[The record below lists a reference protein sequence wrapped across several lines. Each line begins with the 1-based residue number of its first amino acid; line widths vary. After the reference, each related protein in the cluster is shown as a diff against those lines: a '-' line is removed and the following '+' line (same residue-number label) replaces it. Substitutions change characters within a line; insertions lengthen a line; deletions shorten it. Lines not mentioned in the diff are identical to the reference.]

1 MKVTV
6 AQSAGFCF
14 GVSRAVEMAMKL
26 AEQSPVVT
34 LGPLIH
40 NREALEELECHGV
53 RSVGSVA
60 EIPEGT
66 AVLLRAHGVPP
77 EITDE
82 LAQKGIPYTD
92 ATCPFVRKIHQIVRD
107 ARAEGRT
114 VVVIGDAVHPEV
126 VGIRGHAG
134 DAVVFPDVDSLND
147 WLGRDENAQKNLAV
161 VAQTTTRR
169 TNWEQCVNSLGKQCT
184 NAKIF
189 DTICSAT
196 DARQREAKTLAAKSE
211 VMLVL
216 GDPNSSNTRKLAQIA
231 RECCPR
237 VYCIENAGQAQ
248 PFMWQGARTVGVT
261 AGASTPAWIMK
272 EVVNQMTEEL
282 KTAQAETV
290 DKVEAPVTASA
301 PTEQTPAPAE
311 KNGEESFETLLEAS
325 IKTLNSGDRV
335 TGTVTGITSG
345 EVNVDL
351 GVKQAAYIPVSE
363 LSDDPEYKVEENIRV
378 GDEIDA
384 FVVRVSDVEGMI
396 MLSKKKL
403 DSIRGWDIVQEA
415 CDNRTTMEGIVTEE
429 NKGGIVVMVK
439 GIRVFVPASQT
450 GLPRDTP
457 MTGLVKQTVKLR
469 ITEVTRARRRV
480 IGSIRAVHQEERR
493 AKAEKL
499 WETIDVGS
507 EYDGVVKSLT
517 SYGAFVDIGGV
528 DGMVHISELSWRR
541 IRHPS
546 DVVKVGDSVR
556 VFVLGF
562 DKEKKRISLGYR
574 RAEDNPWTKFISTFS
589 IGDTARVKIAK
600 FMPFGAFAEVLPGVD
615 GLIHIS
621 QIADRRIARPE
632 DVLQIGETV
641 DARIIDID
649 MDRQKISLSIRALLE
664 EQAEEVAVSE
674 EAAVEETVPEEVVA
688 EEATPEEEV
697 AAKEAVSEEVA
708 AEEAAPEEAVPEE
721 AVAEETVAE
730 ETVAEEAAAEKATAE
745 DPQ

>member
-1 MKVTV
+1 
-6 AQSAGFCF
+6 
-14 GVSRAVEMAMKL
+14 
-26 AEQSPVVT
+26 
-34 LGPLIH
+34 
-40 NREALEELECHGV
+40 
-53 RSVGSVA
+53 
-60 EIPEGT
+60 
-66 AVLLRAHGVPP
+66 
-77 EITDE
+77 
-82 LAQKGIPYTD
+82 
-92 ATCPFVRKIHQIVRD
+92 
-107 ARAEGRT
+107 
-114 VVVIGDAVHPEV
+114 
-126 VGIRGHAG
+126 
-134 DAVVFPDVDSLND
+134 
-147 WLGRDENAQKNLAV
+147 
-161 VAQTTTRR
+161 
-169 TNWEQCVNSLGKQCT
+169 
-184 NAKIF
+184 
-189 DTICSAT
+189 
-196 DARQREAKTLAAKSE
+196 
-211 VMLVL
+211 
-216 GDPNSSNTRKLAQIA
+216 
-231 RECCPR
+231 
-237 VYCIENAGQAQ
+237 
-248 PFMWQGARTVGVT
+248 MWQGARTVGVT

>member
-1 MKVTV
+1 
-6 AQSAGFCF
+6 
-14 GVSRAVEMAMKL
+14 
-26 AEQSPVVT
+26 
-34 LGPLIH
+34 
-40 NREALEELECHGV
+40 
-53 RSVGSVA
+53 
-60 EIPEGT
+60 
-66 AVLLRAHGVPP
+66 
-77 EITDE
+77 
-82 LAQKGIPYTD
+82 
-92 ATCPFVRKIHQIVRD
+92 
-107 ARAEGRT
+107 
-114 VVVIGDAVHPEV
+114 
-126 VGIRGHAG
+126 
-134 DAVVFPDVDSLND
+134 
-147 WLGRDENAQKNLAV
+147 
-161 VAQTTTRR
+161 
-169 TNWEQCVNSLGKQCT
+169 
-184 NAKIF
+184 
-189 DTICSAT
+189 
-196 DARQREAKTLAAKSE
+196 
-211 VMLVL
+211 
-216 GDPNSSNTRKLAQIA
+216 
-231 RECCPR
+231 
-237 VYCIENAGQAQ
+237 
-248 PFMWQGARTVGVT
+248 
-261 AGASTPAWIMK
+261 
-272 EVVNQMTEEL
+272 
-282 KTAQAETV
+282 
-290 DKVEAPVTASA
+290 
-301 PTEQTPAPAE
+301 
-311 KNGEESFETLLEAS
+311 
-325 IKTLNSGDRV
+325 
-335 TGTVTGITSG
+335 
-345 EVNVDL
+345 
-351 GVKQAAYIPVSE
+351 
-363 LSDDPEYKVEENIRV
+363 
-378 GDEIDA
+378 
-384 FVVRVSDVEGMI
+384 
-396 MLSKKKL
+396 
-403 DSIRGWDIVQEA
+403 
-415 CDNRTTMEGIVTEE
+415 
-429 NKGGIVVMVK
+429 
-439 GIRVFVPASQT
+439 
-450 GLPRDTP
+450 